1 MRQKLPASLL
11 DDRDFFKSTN
21 KLHQLCR
28 NRYLLLF
35 TLLELL
41 LDDLAEDFEADLI
54 SNFSKDIPSIT
65 TGVSKQRQHLGSDIV
80 TDIS

>member
-1 MRQKLPASLL
+1 MRLKIPASIL

-28 NRYLLLF
+28 NQYLLLF

-41 LDDLAEDFEADLI
+41 LNDLAEDFEADLVT
-54 SNFSKDIPSIT
+54 NFSEDIPSVT
-65 TGVSKQRQHLGSDIV
+65 TGVF
-80 TDIS
+80 